1 MIFDKLNNMLNEDMS
16 ALGGIASTVG
26 GVIKGVADV
35 AKKIKSAVGT
45 KINKLVDLLDSTRF
59 TSLTGARDLKELDR
73 DLSLIPADSD
83 ELDALLYKI
92 FIKMK
97 AIKKDNKDMY
107 DQINK
112 VYERHFNRSLDY
124 IITIMHREKDPQKG
138 KLYYSQ
144 LVAALNQ
151 IDKKEN
157 EGLFNKIIDAIS
169 DHLDDL
175 AIKQKTEL
183 KRPEVKKTDVEMLL
197 GKDIKIL
204 RAEDIKKLI
213 GYYETMID
221 EAKRNI
227 TTYAANGMDE
237 ADLKKAGNI
246 YDMAAKVKTL
256 KERLPKAK

>member
-1 MIFDKLNNMLNEDMS
+1 
-16 ALGGIASTVG
+16 
-26 GVIKGVADV
+26 
-35 AKKIKSAVGT
+35 
-45 KINKLVDLLDSTRF
+45 
-59 TSLTGARDLKELDR
+59 
-73 DLSLIPADSD
+73 
-83 ELDALLYKI
+83 
-92 FIKMK
+92 
-97 AIKKDNKDMY
+97 
-107 DQINK
+107 
-112 VYERHFNRSLDY
+112 
-124 IITIMHREKDPQKG
+124 MHREKDPQKG